1 MHKGHQNT
9 EAFGPTCSTYYPLNS
24 IQVNQLVLA
33 EGEDKLRRLVQQKK
47 FVEAESYAL
56 DNGLNVEVN
65 GNWIIVCALC
75 Y

>member
-1 MHKGHQNT
+1 ML
-9 EAFGPTCSTYYPLNS
+9 S
-24 IQVNQLVLA
+24 

-65 GNWIIVCALC
+65 NVMLYGVCLSVRVCMRAC
-75 Y
+75 